1 METEDPPDFISCTCK
16 STIPFAF
23 ATLATLPD
31 LVFAFVGAELRCAV
45 GGAVGLFVG
54 VSVGAIVGG
63 AVGGAVGAFD
73 GGAVGD
79 AVGAIDGGAVRDAV
93 GAVEGDLVGLIE
105 GDEVGSFVGS
115 PGHFKFE
122 STTFQHFLVLAW
134 KDRLQMAPVPV
145 AVVSTS
151 SAPEHTDTSN
161 KPPLSRRQLHVPAP
175 EVKR

>member
-31 LVFAFVGAELRCAV
+31 LVFAFVGAEVGCAV

-54 VSVGAIVGG
+54 VSVGAI
-63 AVGGAVGAFD
+63 VGGAVGAFD

-93 GAVEGDLVGLIE
+93 GVVEGDLVGLIE

-115 PGHFKFE
+115 PGHCKFE
-122 STTFQHFLVLAW
+122 STTFQHSQSAKSRV
-134 KDRLQMAPVPV
+134 QMAP
-145 AVVSTS
+145 
-151 SAPEHTDTSN
+151 APDKLE
-161 KPPLSRRQLHVPAP
+161 A
-175 EVKR
+175 E